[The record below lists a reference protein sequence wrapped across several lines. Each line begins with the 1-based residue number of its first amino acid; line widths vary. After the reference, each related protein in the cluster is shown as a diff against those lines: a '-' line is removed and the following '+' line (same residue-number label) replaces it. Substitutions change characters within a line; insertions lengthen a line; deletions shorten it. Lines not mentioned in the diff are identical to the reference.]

1 MKAGLS
7 IAAAL
12 VATMM
17 ATLAA
22 WQERPVFR
30 AEVNYVEVTARVVDK
45 AGRFIDGLTAKDFSV
60 AEDRRVEPVH
70 QVIRVSLPTPW
81 NSSASAPPVLY
92 RPDLPREQRVAEG
105 RIYLLYLNSIDVAH
119 VPVTRQIAKDF
130 VNRYVLIDDVVAVWS
145 AFGAVTF
152 TSDKLLLSRRID
164 EFLGSVETLRR
175 APAARCWSGRDAWGS
190 DVGVAVVQQCPGTQE
205 VRPALFRG
213 LDRHRAGLLGPPD
226 TSPLHEQ
233 PAGSGRH
240 SDLCDRHAGPCREC
254 VPFHRRSECRGRG
267 SEHHY
272 ASRSGVHEPEQH
284 EVARR
289 GHRRLCH
296 HQPQRLRRAL
306 PPNRGRE
313 QRYYVI
319 GYSSSRKV
327 GQAWDY
333 REITLKLTNPAYKD
347 ARILA
352 RRGYIA
358 RR

>member
-1 MKAGLS
+1 MKARLS

-45 AGRFIDGLTAKDFSV
+45 TGRFIDGLTAKDFSV

-81 NSSASAPPVLY
+81 NNSASAPPVLY
-92 RPDLPREQRVAEG
+92 RPDLPREQRIAEG

-119 VPVTRQIAKDF
+119 VPVTRQLAKDF

-145 AFGAVTF
+145 AFGAVRF

-164 EFLGSVETLRR
+164 EFLGSVETYGGPLPR
-175 APAARCWSGRDAWGS
+175 AAGPGEMHGDLTSALQWFSSVQGRKKSVLLFSAGWSGIAPVFS
-190 DVGVAVVQQCPGTQE
+190 DRQT
-205 VRPALFRG
+205 PAPFTSNLLDRADIQIYAIDTRG
-213 LDRHRAGLLGPPD
+213 LVANVYRSTAGANAAAAAASITTQAEAVFTSLNNMKWLAED
-226 TSPLHEQ
+226 TGGFAIINHNAYDE
-233 PAGSGRH
+233 H
-240 SDLCDRHAGPCREC
+240 
-254 VPFHRRSECRGRG
+254 FRRIVDENSE
-267 SEHHY
+267 
-272 ASRSGVHEPEQH
+272 
-284 EVARR
+284 
-289 GHRRLCH
+289 
-296 HQPQRLRRAL
+296 
-306 PPNRGRE
+306 
-313 QRYYVI
+313 YYVI

-347 ARILA
+347 ARIFA